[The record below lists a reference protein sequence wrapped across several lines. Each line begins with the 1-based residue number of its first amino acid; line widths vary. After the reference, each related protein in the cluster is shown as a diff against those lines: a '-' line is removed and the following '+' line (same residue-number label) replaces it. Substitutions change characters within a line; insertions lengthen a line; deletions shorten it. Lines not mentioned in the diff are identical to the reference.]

1 MASDLWLNRL
11 DESKES
17 EQPEAVLM
25 MAGDPELMRI
35 VVAWTQ
41 TKVHRAKRL
50 TRLSA
55 DSEEERWTWLWDN
68 ARFERAALLAR
79 IPNAGTRTQAN
90 FEALIANRVLY
101 PDGTANGFVERYLKE
116 RVVKLFSRSLRKGVK
131 GAA

>member
-1 MASDLWLNRL
+1 MQPLNRL